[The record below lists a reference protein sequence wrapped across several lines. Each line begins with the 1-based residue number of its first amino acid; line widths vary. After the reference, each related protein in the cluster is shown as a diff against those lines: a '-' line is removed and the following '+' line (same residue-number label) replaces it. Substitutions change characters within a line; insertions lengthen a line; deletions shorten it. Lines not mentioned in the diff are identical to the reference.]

1 MQGIASTAVGAVSGI
16 KESIAKINDIAGQIA
31 HSIREQAS
39 ATQEISTN
47 AQRAAE
53 RTGNVNQSIRVVTE
67 TVEET
72 GRAAGL
78 LLDESNNLATKATEL
93 QHQADAFVRQ
103 VEAG

>member
-1 MQGIASTAVGAVSGI
+1 MPPQLSRSPFPPRRARST
-16 KESIAKINDIAGQIA
+16 N
-31 HSIREQAS
+31 
-39 ATQEISTN
+39 STN

-53 RTGNVNQSIRVVTE
+53 RTGNVNQSIRAVTE

-72 GRAAGL
+72 GRAAGQ

-93 QHQADAFVRQ
+93 HHQADAFVRQ

>member
-1 MQGIASTAVGAVSGI
+1 M
-16 KESIAKINDIAGQIA
+16 
-31 HSIREQAS
+31 
-39 ATQEISTN
+39 
-47 AQRAAE
+47 
-53 RTGNVNQSIRVVTE
+53 NQSIRVVTG